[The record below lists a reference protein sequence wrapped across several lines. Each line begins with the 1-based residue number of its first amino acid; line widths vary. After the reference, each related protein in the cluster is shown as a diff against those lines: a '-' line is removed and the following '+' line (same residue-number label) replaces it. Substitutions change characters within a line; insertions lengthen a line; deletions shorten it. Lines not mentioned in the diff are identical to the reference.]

1 MTTAKKKK
9 PMAISR
15 VPQSRHDAVWAV
27 GRIGELRR
35 AIAAQKALADRV
47 ITLAGEKFE
56 ADTNMMRTELEEH
69 ERGVQAWCEAN
80 RMNLTNN
87 DKVKFHDFGT
97 GTIRWRSL
105 PASVSIRGA
114 EAVLEALKELGL
126 KSFIRQKEEIN
137 KEAMLND
144 PDKARTV
151 AGVTIKSE
159 GEVFAIEPLELN
171 VSSTAAGNA

>member
-1 MTTAKKKK
+1 MKSALKKKSK
-9 PMAISR
+9 AISR
-15 VPQSRHDAVWAV
+15 VPQDREAAVWAI
-27 GRIGELRR
+27 GRIGTLRR
-35 AIAAQKALADRV
+35 DIAAKKALADEAIRM
-47 ITLAGEKFE
+47 IGERLE
-56 ADTNMMRTELEEH
+56 NDTADVAAELVEH

-80 RMNLTNN
+80 RMILTNN

-97 GTIRWRSL
+97 GTVRWRSL

-114 EAVLEALKELGL
+114 EAVIEALKSLGL
-126 KSFIRQKEEIN
+126 KAFIREKEEIN

-159 GEVFAIEPLELN
+159 GEVFAIEPLELE
-171 VSSTAAGNA
+171 VSTVQ

>member
-1 MTTAKKKK
+1 MKSAKKSK
-9 PMAISR
+9 PKAISR

-27 GRIGELRR
+27 GRIGDLRR
-35 AIAAQKALADRV
+35 AIAGQKARAEEA
-47 ITLAGEKFE
+47 IKLAGEKFE
-56 ADTNMMRTELEEH
+56 ADTAIMAEELAEH

-80 RMNLTNN
+80 RMILTNN

-97 GTIRWRSL
+97 GTVRWRSL

-114 EAVLEALKELGL
+114 EAVLESLKSLGL
-126 KSFIRQKEEIN
+126 KSFIREKEEIN

-151 AGVTIKSE
+151 SGVTIKSE
-159 GEVFAIEPLELN
+159 GEVFAIEPLELE
-171 VSSTAAGNA
+171 VSTVQVAG

>member
-1 MTTAKKKK
+1 MKTAKKIK

-27 GRIGELRR
+27 GRIGDLRR
-35 AIAAQKALADRV
+35 AILAQKGLADEAIR
-47 ITLAGEKFE
+47 LAGEKFE
-56 ADTNMMRTELEEH
+56 ADTAMMAEELAEH

-80 RMNLTNN
+80 RMILTNN

-97 GTIRWRSL
+97 GSVRWRSL
-105 PASVSIRGA
+105 PASVSIRGG
-114 EAVLEALKELGL
+114 EVVLEALKALGL
-126 KSFIRQKEEIN
+126 KAFIREKEEIN

-144 PDKARTV
+144 PDTARKV

-159 GEVFAIEPLELN
+159 GEVFAIEPLELE
-171 VSSTAAGNA
+171 VSAVKAAG

>member
-1 MTTAKKKK
+1 MKSALKKKSK
-9 PMAISR
+9 AISR
-15 VPQSRHDAVWAV
+15 VPQDREAAVWAI
-27 GRIGELRR
+27 GRIGTLRR
-35 AIAAQKALADRV
+35 DIAAKKALADEAIRMV
-47 ITLAGEKFE
+47 GERLENDTADFAAELA
-56 ADTNMMRTELEEH
+56 EH

-80 RMNLTNN
+80 RMILTSN

-97 GTIRWRSL
+97 GTVRWRSL

-114 EAVLEALKELGL
+114 EAVIEALKSLGL
-126 KSFIRQKEEIN
+126 KAFIREKEEIN

-159 GEVFAIEPLELN
+159 GEVFAIEPLELEI
-171 VSSTAAGNA
+171 STVQ

>member
-1 MTTAKKKK
+1 MKSALKKKSK
-9 PMAISR
+9 AISR
-15 VPQSRHDAVWAV
+15 VPQSREAAVWAI
-27 GRIGELRR
+27 GRIGTLRR
-35 AIAAQKALADRV
+35 EIAAKKALADEAIRM
-47 ITLAGEKFE
+47 IGERLETDTAHFAAELA
-56 ADTNMMRTELEEH
+56 EH

-80 RMNLTNN
+80 RMILTNN

-97 GTIRWRSL
+97 GTVRWRSL

-114 EAVLEALKELGL
+114 EAVMEALKSLGL
-126 KSFIRQKEEIN
+126 KAFIREKEEIN

-159 GEVFAIEPLELN
+159 GEVFAIEPLELEI
-171 VSSTAAGNA
+171 STVQ

>member
-1 MTTAKKKK
+1 MKTALKKKSK
-9 PMAISR
+9 AISR
-15 VPQSRHDAVWAV
+15 VPQTREDAIRAV
-27 GRIGELRR
+27 GRVGTLRR
-35 AIAAQKALADRV
+35 EIAAKKALADEAIRM
-47 ITLAGEKFE
+47 IGERFETDTADFAAELA
-56 ADTNMMRTELEEH
+56 EH

-80 RMNLTNN
+80 RMILTNN

-97 GTIRWRSL
+97 GTVRWRSL

-114 EAVLEALKELGL
+114 EAVIEALKSLGL
-126 KSFIRQKEEIN
+126 KAFIREKEEIN

-159 GEVFAIEPLELN
+159 GEVFAIEPLELE
-171 VSSTAAGNA
+171 VSTVQ

>member
-1 MTTAKKKK
+1 MKSALKKKSK
-9 PMAISR
+9 AISR
-15 VPQSRHDAVWAV
+15 VPQDREAAVWAI
-27 GRIGELRR
+27 GRIGTLRR
-35 AIAAQKALADRV
+35 DIAAKKALADEAIRM
-47 ITLAGEKFE
+47 IGERLENDTADFAAELA
-56 ADTNMMRTELEEH
+56 EH

-80 RMNLTNN
+80 RMILTGN

-97 GTIRWRSL
+97 GTVRWRSL

-114 EAVLEALKELGL
+114 EAVIEALKSLGL
-126 KSFIRQKEEIN
+126 KAFIREKEEIN

-159 GEVFAIEPLELN
+159 GEVFAIEPLELEI
-171 VSSTAAGNA
+171 STVQ

>member
-1 MTTAKKKK
+1 MKSAKKSK

-15 VPQSRHDAVWAV
+15 VPQSRQDAIWAV
-27 GRIGELRR
+27 GRVGTLRR
-35 AIAAQKALADRV
+35 AILAQKAQADEAIRLIGERFETDTAMMAEELA
-47 ITLAGEKFE
+47 
-56 ADTNMMRTELEEH
+56 EH

-80 RMNLTNN
+80 RMILTNN

-97 GTIRWRSL
+97 GTVRWRSL

-114 EAVLEALKELGL
+114 EAVLEALKSLGL
-126 KSFIRQKEEIN
+126 KAFIREKEEIN

-144 PDKARTV
+144 PDTARKV

-159 GEVFAIEPLELN
+159 GEVFAIEPVELEI
-171 VSSTAAGNA
+171 STVQAGNA